1 MKYFFSLVIMILLLP
16 VVTLAQGFEIKVKLD
31 NYDEDILYLGYHYGE
46 KQYLRDST
54 QVKDKKGYFV
64 FSADTLLDKG
74 MYLILMAP
82 EKKHFQILVDDEQRI
97 SITADAEQVDKTIT
111 FKNSKQNEAFFSYMA
126 YLSEQRKVTEGIND
140 LMDAEKGADN
150 KNVYTEQLQEVS
162 AQVKAHQQSLV
173 YANPD
178 WLLSAIIK
186 ANWEI
191 ETPDF
196 DGTEEEQMYSRFYYI
211 RDHFFDH
218 MDMSD
223 DRLIRTPVMFPRV
236 DAFVN
241 KYHAIVPDSA
251 IVAVDKV
258 LSLLENNEAGYR
270 YFLAHFL
277 NHYSKSKYV
286 GMDAVYVHLVENY
299 YAKGLA
305 PWVEEENLNKIIK
318 EAAKLKPILI
328 GKSAPDLV
336 MQNRQGQQVV
346 LSEID
351 ADFTVLIFWAPDCGH
366 CKKSMPGVSQFAEK
380 FQDKGVAVFSVCSKL
395 NDVTECWEM
404 IDDKKLDHMVHVVDP
419 YYKSRFKERY
429 NVNSTPKIFILD
441 KDKTIVSKSIGTEQL
456 DEIMTRFTEDLKGWL
471 DDIAI

>member
-1 MKYFFSLVIMILLLP
+1 MRYFFSLIILVCLSFS
-16 VVTLAQGFEIKVKLD
+16 LAYGQGFEIKVKLD
-31 NYDEDILYLGYHYGE
+31 NYDEDILYLGYHFGE

-54 QVKDKKGYFV
+54 DVKDKKGYFV

-82 EKKHFQILVDDEQRI
+82 EKKNFQILIDDTQKI
-97 SITADAEQVDKTIT
+97 SLTADAEQIDKTIT
-111 FKNSKQNEAFFSYMA
+111 FKNSKQNEAFFKYMS
-126 YLSEQRKVTEGIND
+126 YLSERRRESEVIKGQ
-140 LMDAEKGADN
+140 MDEADDDQ
-150 KNVYTEQLQEVS
+150 KKADYEAQLREIS
-162 AQVKAHQQSLV
+162 KQVRAHQESIV
-173 YANPD
+173 NANPQ

-186 ANWEI
+186 ANWDI
-191 ETPDF
+191 ETPEF
-196 DGTEEEQMYSRFYYI
+196 EGTEEEQMYSRFYYI
-211 RDHFFDH
+211 RDHFFDNL
-218 MDMSD
+218 DMSD

-241 KYHAIVPDSA
+241 KYHAVIPDSA

-258 LSLLENNEAGYR
+258 MAKLDGNASGYR

-299 YAKGLA
+299 YAKGKA
-305 PWVEEENLNKIIK
+305 SWVEEENLNKIIK

-328 GKSAPDLV
+328 GKPAPDLT
-336 MQNRQGQQVV
+336 MQTREGRPVV
-346 LSEID
+346 LSEVD

-366 CKKSMPGVSQFAEK
+366 CKKSMPGVSKFAEK
-380 FQDKGVAVFSVCSKL
+380 FKEKGVTVFSVCSKL

-404 IDDKKLDHMVHVVDP
+404 IDDKNLDHMLHAVDP
-419 YYKSRFKERY
+419 YYKSRFKEKY

-441 KDKTIVSKSIGTEQL
+441 RDKTIVSKSIGTEQL
-456 DEIMTRFTEDLKGWL
+456 DEVMTRFTEDLKG
-471 DDIAI
+471 